1 MITEFK
7 LPYHGSYV
15 REIKYSKP
23 IMCLPEGS
31 NDLIVALLRR
41 CYPEITEESIN
52 ELAYK
57 NKAFTIFGTIQNFN
71 GGMCYAVLYRHEETK
86 PCLPKLPSISPSG
99 RGKNPKP
106 SSARRS
112 GQAAFPAP
120 SSPRFV

>member
-1 MITEFK
+1 MITDFK
-7 LPYHGSYV
+7 HPYHGSYV

-71 GGMCYAVLYRHEETK
+71 GGMCYAVLYRHDCKWYIYYVPQNAFVGKSPTGHDIPK
-86 PCLPKLPSISPSG
+86 NLPCFMS
-99 RGKNPKP
+99 
-106 SSARRS
+106 
-112 GQAAFPAP
+112 F
-120 SSPRFV
+120 